1 MSLSK
6 EDLEGYVTDPN
17 RIQRTMLGYIS
28 DATNNEIDIVDP
40 TNPFT
45 MLLEATAINSANP
58 IIHMKNTLK
67 KIHPDLAT
75 EKESLYHHLADDE
88 LANMFATPAVG
99 SIVFYLNIIELKQ
112 FGYRPD
118 DANYVEVTVPEYTE
132 VIVAETSF
140 TLLNDIIVR
149 LYDEGSVFVEQQS
162 SLEDIA
168 VNNLGILNSA
178 IISDNEGVSWILF
191 ETSLKQVKRTV
202 VSDTIV
208 IAEGFS
214 KISELKDQYFYST
227 IAYKNNETDNLYVQ
241 MNRTH
246 SEEFID
252 PYLPTVFISH
262 TDTHITHKIPDIYLM
277 DSNISGNVNIVIYET
292 KGKLFLPIHNYTLED
307 FKITLGNTGKTQ
319 STAVSPNITI
329 LGSSRNVVDGGL
341 DSITIDELRNSI
353 IFNTTGDIDL
363 PITEY
368 DIKKSGTYEGF
379 EIFKAMDILTD
390 RLYIASKNVTDI
402 DSSVVASRADIFF
415 NTTTMVL
422 SDLKNTS
429 SVSIDDDRFIISAGS
444 VFKEDNGVIT
454 ILSDH
459 EMDIINSMSTSA
471 KLIFFNENKY
481 FFTPYYYII
490 DKTDTVIDS
499 RIYDLDRPVM
509 SDLKLIG
516 KNNNVLPRINSDQY
530 TVTKTSTGYR
540 IIISLIGND
549 AFTELNPNMIKAQLA
564 IPLSKGGVNIY
575 YNTTY
580 DHKTGYIVFDVESD
594 FYVDEY
600 SSIAL
605 TNGVSELS
613 DHSVNLETSLSLL
626 IYSVDTAIIDPNKY
640 LHEELYIDKGDS
652 ITVFSK
658 ESLKITLGK
667 EINYIWN
674 KVNNVYS
681 ERMYEKH
688 VKDIP
693 LMYTEDVYYQ
703 DPDSGA
709 IFTLVSEFGEEEELV
724 YNIIHKKG
732 DPVLDV
738 NGDQVYQYR
747 EGDNV
752 IGDDGLPII
761 DLNNGIIRYI
771 DIMMLEYKYKVSTSL
786 TYSNYLKLVLDLID
800 EWVFDKLPR
809 LNDIVL
815 ENTNIVYKSYKTTKP
830 VKITMNDIV
839 HTMPY
844 SVRPNIDLYS
854 TRKDYSEDEIITITN
869 NIGMVLHNNL
879 DTILVSHSKIK
890 EDIINAIGP
899 EIVGVKIT
907 GLDNADGL
915 EVFKI
920 TDTTTRLVLDKRLA
934 TNKNNE
940 LIVAYNLNLTIHT
953 I

>member
-1 MSLSK
+1 MSLTK

-17 RIQRTMLGYIS
+17 RIQRTILNYITA
-28 DATNNEIDIVDP
+28 ATNNELAIVDP

-45 MLLEATAINSANP
+45 MLLEATAVNSANP

-88 LANMFATPAVG
+88 LANMFATPAMG
-99 SIVFYLNIIELKQ
+99 NIVFYLNIIELKQ
-112 FGYRPD
+112 FGYRPTG
-118 DANYVEVTVPEYTE
+118 ANYVEVTVPEYTE
-132 VIVAETSF
+132 VVVAETSF

-162 SLEDIA
+162 STEDIA

-178 IISDNEGVSWILF
+178 ITSDKENVSWLIF
-191 ETSLKQVKRTV
+191 ETSLKQVRRTV

-208 IAEGFS
+208 AAEGFN
-214 KISELKDQYFYST
+214 KISELNNQYFYST
-227 IAYKNNETDNLYVQ
+227 VAYKNNKTENMYVQ

-252 PYLPTVFISH
+252 PFLPTVFISH
-262 TDTHITHKIPDIYLM
+262 TDTHITHKIPDIYLL
-277 DSNISGNVNIVIYET
+277 DGGISGNVNIVIYET
-292 KGKLFLPIHNYTLED
+292 KGKLFLPIHNFTLED
-307 FKITLGNTGKTQ
+307 FKLTLGNVGKTQ
-319 STAVSPNITI
+319 STAVSTNIT
-329 LGSSRNVVDGGL
+329 LLASSRNVVDGGL
-341 DSITIDELRNSI
+341 DSISIDELRKSI

-368 DIKKSGTYEGF
+368 DIKKSGAYEGF
-379 EIFKAMDILTD
+379 EIFKAMDMITD

-402 DSSVVASRADIFF
+402 KSNVVASRADVFF
-415 NTTTMVL
+415 NTATMVL
-422 SDLKNTS
+422 ADLTNTA
-429 SVSIDDDRFIISAGS
+429 SVSIDDDSFIIKAGS
-444 VFKEDNGVIT
+444 VFKEDNGIIS

-459 EMDIINSMSTSA
+459 EMNNINTMSTSA

-490 DKTDTVIDS
+490 DKTATVINS

-509 SDLKLIG
+509 TDLKLIG
-516 KNNNVLPRINSDQY
+516 KNNNVLPRINSDRY
-530 TVTKTSTGYR
+530 TITKTSTGYR

-549 AFTELNPNMIKAQLA
+549 AFKDLNPNMIKAQIA

-575 YNTTY
+575 HNTTF
-580 DHKTGYIVFDVESD
+580 DHKTGYIIFDVESD

-600 SSIAL
+600 SSISL

-613 DHSVNLETSLSLL
+613 DHSVNLDTSLTLL

-640 LHEELYIDKGDS
+640 LHSELYIDQGDS
-652 ITVFSK
+652 ITIFSK
-658 ESLKITLGK
+658 ESLKITFGK
-667 EINYIWN
+667 EIKYIWN

-681 ERMYEKH
+681 ERLYKKYT
-688 VKDIP
+688 KDIP
-693 LMYTEDVYYQ
+693 LVHANDVYHE

-709 IFTLVSEFGEEEELV
+709 IFSLVTEFGEDEKLV
-724 YNIIHKKG
+724 YNIQHKKG
-732 DPVLDV
+732 DPVLDYAQQPV
-738 NGDQVYQYR
+738 LKHKV
-747 EGDNV
+747 GDNV
-752 IGDDGLPII
+752 IGEDGLPII
-761 DLNNGIIRYI
+761 DLDNGIIRYI
-771 DIMMLEYKYKVSTSL
+771 DIMMLEYEYKVATSL
-786 TYSNYLKLVLDLID
+786 TYSNYLKLVLDLVD
-800 EWVFDKLPR
+800 EWVFGKLPR
-809 LNDIVL
+809 LNSTVL
-815 ENTNIVYKSYKTTKP
+815 ENTSIVYKSYKTTRP
-830 VKITMNDIV
+830 VKITMNNVI

-879 DTILVSHSKIK
+879 DTIMVSHSKIK
-890 EDIINAIGP
+890 EDIINAVGP

-907 GLDNADGL
+907 GLDNVDGL

-940 LIVAYNLNLTIHT
+940 LIVAYNLNLTIHN